1 MSAVVPP
8 RHERDV
14 SADQDRRGA
23 WPPAGTHDRRGVRL
37 AVPAEPLPYWE
48 ARQQRARA
56 ATSHTRLVETM
67 RAEHR
72 ARKWA
77 VEYRRA
83 ARIDATPRGA
93 TQRQRSLVAVAQSD
107 ARYALGKLAKADR
120 ARANEWMRDAVAIID
135 RQRAVDSLRRPALAA
150 IGT

>member
-1 MSAVVPP
+1 MVQPAASA
-8 RHERDV
+8 
-14 SADQDRRGA
+14 GA
-23 WPPAGTHDRRGVRL
+23 IS
-37 AVPAEPLPYWE
+37 
-48 ARQQRARA
+48 RA
-56 ATSHTRLVETM
+56 AD
-67 RAEHR
+67 A
-72 ARKWA
+72 
-77 VEYRRA
+77 YA
-83 ARIDATPRGA
+83 ARGA